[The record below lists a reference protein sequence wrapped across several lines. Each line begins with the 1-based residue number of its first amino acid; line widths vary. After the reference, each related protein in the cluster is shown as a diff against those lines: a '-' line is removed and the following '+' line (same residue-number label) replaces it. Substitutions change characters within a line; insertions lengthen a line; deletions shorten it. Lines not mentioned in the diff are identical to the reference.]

1 KQGFVIIEW
10 MSGHHS
16 DVVADSLISILSN
29 AETLP
34 SRQIAILTTK
44 STKETE
50 KTFRLKSVKQNLEKI
65 LKAIFGEKSIT
76 KSKSNLIIKV
86 DESVI
91 AINSNLKI
99 ENCEKKD
106 EKLYRMA
113 EKVIKMCFDSFG
125 IMKIDEKD

>member
-91 AINSNLKI
+91 AINSNLVFNFVI
-99 ENCEKKD
+99 FKK
-106 EKLYRMA
+106 KSQY
-113 EKVIKMCFDSFG
+113 
-125 IMKIDEKD
+125 